1 MSEEQEIN
9 TSSPNGHT
17 GEVDLLPSDLNVE
30 LPPALMQR
38 NTLVEN
44 NELASKHDHYPQQQV
59 NMSRNED
66 IYGNI

>member
-44 NELASKHDHYPQQQV
+44 NELASKHDQYP
-59 NMSRNED
+59 
-66 IYGNI
+66 